1 MQSRKQGPTQFRLP
15 FMYLNCGLR
24 DYLTAVIIVV
34 HANNKVVYRTLPNSS
49 RGAYLISDPL
59 GGATIRG
66 GRLFEGGGAY

>member
-1 MQSRKQGPTQFRLP
+1 MFRKDFL
-15 FMYLNCGLR
+15 
-24 DYLTAVIIVV
+24 A
-34 HANNKVVYRTLPNSS
+34 YRTLPNSS